1 MTEQPLC
8 SVIYTNTVGVS
19 EVFMIRTDLSRV
31 SRVLVAAAVVAGL
44 VIGLASR
51 LGAASVA
58 TPTVTGPVKAPVPIG
73 DPSHDYPYSS
83 TIDDLAKY
91 SYVEEEFFV
100 EGTANRY
107 STPAMTT
114 GTIVDSGHPY
124 KTRVMVR
131 RPAASA
137 RFNGTVVVEWINVTP
152 GHDLDI
158 DWLQA
163 HDYWMRT
170 GYGWVGV
177 SAQRVGVEALKVW
190 NAKRYGTLDVTDHGT
205 ITNDDLSYD
214 IFAQVAQAIRH
225 PSSVNL
231 LPGFRVDRVFATGHS
246 QSAGRLAT
254 YVNSVHPLGPV
265 FDAVVPHGGGGR
277 IRNDLT
283 NVKVFKL
290 LSETDVINN
299 QASVRQPDTANFRS
313 WEVTGDSH
321 VDTQFTAS
329 SRKLSQR
336 DGNPQAPPL
345 PGGGA
350 GRAGASGRGGASTAA
365 APSTAAASAR
375 QEGPPA
381 GAMGTNTSPCDR
393 APYSHVPFYQVMDAA
408 FDHLVR
414 WVKDG
419 TPPPS
424 APPIQTSEAGPPA
437 VVVRDARGNGLG
449 GIRLAELAVPT
460 GINSGQN
467 SGPGFCRLYGSHY
480 DFDAATL
487 ASLYP
492 TRDSYIAA
500 VKKVTEENLKAGY
513 ILKADAD
520 ATIAAAEKSE
530 VGRK

>member
-1 MTEQPLC
+1 
-8 SVIYTNTVGVS
+8 
-19 EVFMIRTDLSRV
+19 MIRPDLSLTPR
-31 SRVLVAAAVVAGL
+31 LVFGSMTAVV
-44 VIGLASR
+44 LAVVVGAR
-51 LGAASVA
+51 LGAAPVA
-58 TPTVTGPVKAPVPIG
+58 TPTITGPIKTPVAMG

-91 SYVEEEFFV
+91 SYVEEEYFV

-107 STPAMTT
+107 TTPAMAT
-114 GTIVDSGHPY
+114 GAIVDGGHPY

-131 RPAASA
+131 RPSSA
-137 RFNGTVVVEWINVTP
+137 TKFNGTVVVEWINVTP

-170 GYGWVGV
+170 GYAWVGV

-214 IFAQVAQAIRH
+214 LFAQVAQAVRH
-225 PSSVNL
+225 PSAVNL
-231 LPGFRVDRVFATGHS
+231 LPGFRVERVFATGHS
-246 QSAGRLAT
+246 QSANRLAI
-254 YVNSVHPLGPV
+254 YVNSVHPLAPV

-277 IRNDLT
+277 IRDDLT

-299 QASVRQPDTANFRS
+299 QASVRQPNTPNFRS

-321 VDTQFTAS
+321 VDTQFTFS

-336 DGNPQAPPL
+336 DGNPQAPAL
-345 PGGGA
+345 PGGAG
-350 GRAGASGRGGASTAA
+350 GRAGAGGRGGAPPAGATATTAA
-365 APSTAAASAR
+365 TASR
-375 QEGPPA
+375 DQGPPA

-393 APYSHVPFYQVMDAA
+393 APYSHVPFYQVMNAA

-419 TPPPS
+419 TPPPT

-437 VVVRDARGNGLG
+437 VVVRDAHGNGLG

-492 TRDSYIAA
+492 TQTSYVAA
-500 VKKVTEENLKAGY
+500 VKKVTEDNLKAGY

-520 ATIAAAEKSE
+520 ATIAAAEKADVS
-530 VGRK
+530 RK

>member
-1 MTEQPLC
+1 MMRP
-8 SVIYTNTVGVS
+8 
-19 EVFMIRTDLSRV
+19 DLSSVTRL
-31 SRVLVAAAVVAGL
+31 VLGSVTALAAAFGV
-44 VIGLASR
+44 ASR

-58 TPTVTGPVKAPVPIG
+58 TATLTGPIKTPVAIG
-73 DPSHDYPYSS
+73 DPSHDYPYSA
-83 TIDDLAKY
+83 TVDDLAKY
-91 SYVEEEFFV
+91 SYVEEEYFV

-107 STPAMTT
+107 TTPAMAT

-131 RPAASA
+131 RPTSAAK
-137 RFNGTVVVEWINVTP
+137 FNGTVVVEWINVTP

-170 GYGWVGV
+170 GYAWVGV

-190 NAKRYGTLDVTDHGT
+190 NARRYGTLDVTDHGT

-214 IFAQVAQAIRH
+214 LFAQVAQAVRH
-225 PSSVNL
+225 PSGVNL
-231 LPGFRVDRVFATGHS
+231 LPGFRVERVFATGHS

-254 YVNSVHPLGPV
+254 YVNSVHPLAPV

-277 IRNDLT
+277 IRDDLT

-299 QASVRQPDTANFRS
+299 QASVRQPDTPNFRS

-321 VDTQFTAS
+321 VDTQFRFS
-329 SRKLSQR
+329 SLKLSQR
-336 DGNPQAPPL
+336 DGNPQAPAL
-345 PGGGA
+345 AGAGG
-350 GRAGASGRGGASTAA
+350 GRAGAGQRGA
-365 APSTAAASAR
+365 APTAAAASAAAPAASR
-375 QEGPPA
+375 TEGPPP
-381 GAMGTNTSPCDR
+381 GAMGTNSSPCDR
-393 APYSHVPFYQVMDAA
+393 APYSHVPFHHVMNAA

-424 APPIQTSEAGPPA
+424 APRIQTSEVGPPA
-437 VVVRDARGNGLG
+437 VVVRDERGNGLG

-480 DFDAATL
+480 AFDAATL
-487 ASLYP
+487 TNLYP
-492 TRDSYIAA
+492 THAGYVAA
-500 VKKVTEENLKAGY
+500 VKKVTEDNLKGGY
-513 ILKADAD
+513 ILTADAD
-520 ATIAAAEKSE
+520 ATIADAEKAD
-530 VGRK
+530 VGKK

>member
-1 MTEQPLC
+1 MFDTKR
-8 SVIYTNTVGVS
+8 
-19 EVFMIRTDLSRV
+19 MRLSRIATGIV
-31 SRVLVAAAVVAGL
+31 TAAIFAISLAAG
-44 VIGLASR
+44 V
-51 LGAASVA
+51 GAASVPS
-58 TPTVTGPVKAPVPIG
+58 PTVTGPVKTPVAIG
-73 DPSHDYPYSS
+73 DPSHNYPYSS

-91 SYVEEEFFV
+91 SYVEEEYFI

-107 STPAMTT
+107 TTPAMAT

-131 RPAASA
+131 RPTAPAK
-137 RFNGTVVVEWINVTP
+137 FNGTVIVEWNNVTP

-170 GYGWVGV
+170 GYAWIGV

-190 NAKRYGTLDVTDHGT
+190 NANRYGSLDVTDHGT

-214 IFAQVAQAIRH
+214 IFAQVAQSIRR
-225 PSSVNL
+225 PSGLNML
-231 LPGFRVDRVFATGHS
+231 AGLRVERIFATGHS
-246 QSAGRLAT
+246 QSASRLAT
-254 YVNSVHPLGPV
+254 YLNSVHPIAPV

-277 IRNDLT
+277 IREDLT

-329 SRKLSQR
+329 SRRLSQR
-336 DGNPQAPPL
+336 DGNPQAPGFIA
-345 PGGGA
+345 GGGG
-350 GRAGASGRGGASTAA
+350 GRAGGRGAAPTAA
-365 APSTAAASAR
+365 AQTPPVARGQSGPSGS
-375 QEGPPA
+375 
-381 GAMGTNTSPCDR
+381 MGNASPCDR
-393 APYSHVPFYQVMDAA
+393 APYSHVPFYHVMDAA

-424 APPIQTSEAGPPA
+424 APPIQTTEVGPPA
-437 VVVRDARGNGLG
+437 VIARDARGNGLG

-460 GINSGQN
+460 GVNTGLN
-467 SGPGFCRLYGSHY
+467 SGPGFCRLNGSHD

-487 ASLYP
+487 ATLYP
-492 TRDSYIAA
+492 THASYVAA
-500 VKKVTEENLKAGY
+500 VKKVTEDNLKAGY

-520 ATIAAAEKSE
+520 ATIAAAEKADIGKHGE
-530 VGRK
+530 R

>member
-1 MTEQPLC
+1 
-8 SVIYTNTVGVS
+8 
-19 EVFMIRTDLSRV
+19 MIRPELSPVCRIV
-31 SRVLVAAAVVAGL
+31 FASTIAVAMAIGVAAH
-44 VIGLASR
+44 
-51 LGAASVA
+51 LGAASPA
-58 TPTVTGPVKAPVPIG
+58 TPTVTGPVKASVAIG

-91 SYVEEEFFV
+91 SYIEEEYFV

-107 STPAMTT
+107 TTPAMAT
-114 GTIVDSGHPY
+114 GTIVDTGHPY
-124 KTRVMVR
+124 KTRVIVR
-131 RPAASA
+131 RPTAAK
-137 RFNGTVVVEWINVTP
+137 FNGTVVVEWVNVTP

-163 HDYWMRT
+163 HDYWMRS
-170 GYGWVGV
+170 GYAWVGV

-190 NAKRYGTLDVTDHGT
+190 NGKRYGSLDVTDHGT

-214 IFAQVAQAIRH
+214 VFAQVAQTIRH
-225 PSSVNL
+225 PGNVNL
-231 LPGFRVDRVFATGHS
+231 LPGFRVERIFATGHS
-246 QSAGRLAT
+246 QSANRLAI
-254 YVNSVHPLGPV
+254 YVNSVHPIAPV

-277 IRNDLT
+277 IRDDLT

-299 QASVRQPDTANFRS
+299 QASVRQPGTTNFRS

-336 DGNPQAPPL
+336 DGNPQAPAL
-345 PGGGA
+345 PNSG
-350 GRAGASGRGGASTAA
+350 GRAGAAGRGGA
-365 APSTAAASAR
+365 APSAPAAER
-375 QEGPPA
+375 PGPPA
-381 GAMGTNTSPCDR
+381 GAVGTNTSPCDR
-393 APYSHVPFYQVMDAA
+393 APYSHVPFYQVMNAA

-424 APPIQTSEAGPPA
+424 APPIQTSEVGPPA
-437 VVVRDARGNGLG
+437 VVMRDARGNGLG

-460 GINSGQN
+460 GINTGQN
-467 SGPGFCRLYGSHY
+467 SGPGFCRLNGSHY
-480 DFDAATL
+480 DFDAPTL

-492 TRDSYIAA
+492 THAGYVAA
-500 VKKVTEENLKAGY
+500 VKNVTEDNLKAGY

-520 ATIAAAEKSE
+520 ATIAEAEKAE
-530 VGRK
+530 VGKK

>member
-1 MTEQPLC
+1 MVRPD
-8 SVIYTNTVGVS
+8 SS
-19 EVFMIRTDLSRV
+19 PV
-31 SRVLVAAAVVAGL
+31 SRIVVGCLIAVAVAVAASRSGAAAV
-44 VIGLASR
+44 
-51 LGAASVA
+51 AA
-58 TPTVTGPVKAPVPIG
+58 PTVTGPVKTPVAIG

-91 SYVEEEFFV
+91 SYVEEEYFT

-107 STPAMTT
+107 TTPAMAT
-114 GTIVDSGHPY
+114 GTLVDSGHPY

-131 RPAASA
+131 RPSAAA
-137 RFNGTVVVEWINVTP
+137 KFNGTVVVEWINVTP

-170 GYGWVGV
+170 GYAWVGV

-190 NAKRYGTLDVTDHGT
+190 NAKRYGTLDVTDRGT

-225 PSSVNL
+225 PSTVNL
-231 LPGFRVDRVFATGHS
+231 LPGFRVERVFATGHS

-254 YVNSVHPLGPV
+254 YVNSVHPLAPV
-265 FDAVVPHGGGGR
+265 FDAVVPHGGGAK
-277 IRNDLT
+277 IRDDLT

-290 LSETDVINN
+290 LAETDVINN

-321 VDTQFTAS
+321 VDTQFSLS

-336 DGNPQAPPL
+336 DGNPQAPAL
-345 PGGGA
+345 ATGA
-350 GRAGASGRGGASTAA
+350 GGRGGGRGAPAA
-365 APSTAAASAR
+365 AATPVAGRQSA
-375 QEGPPA
+375 PPGTM
-381 GAMGTNTSPCDR
+381 GANTSPCDK
-393 APYSHVPFYQVMDAA
+393 APYSHVPFYHVMNAA

-449 GIRLAELAVPT
+449 GIRLAEVAVPT
-460 GINSGQN
+460 AINSGQN

-492 TRDSYIAA
+492 THASYVAA
-500 VKKVTEENLKAGY
+500 VKKVTEDNLKVGY

-520 ATIAAAEKSE
+520 ATIAEAEKSE
-530 VGRK
+530 VGKR

>member
-1 MTEQPLC
+1 
-8 SVIYTNTVGVS
+8 
-19 EVFMIRTDLSRV
+19 MIRTDLSPV
-31 SRVLVAAAVVAGL
+31 SRVLAAFVVAA
-44 VIGLASR
+44 GLAFAPALR
-51 LGAASVA
+51 LGAASAV
-58 TPTVTGPVKAPVPIG
+58 TPTVTGPLKTPVPIG
-73 DPSHDYPYSS
+73 DPSHEYPYSS
-83 TIDDLAKY
+83 TVDDLAKY

-100 EGTANRY
+100 EGAANRY
-107 STPAMTT
+107 TTPAMAT
-114 GTIVDSGHPY
+114 GTIVDGGHPY

-131 RPAASA
+131 RPTASGK
-137 RFNGTVVVEWINVTP
+137 FNGTVVVEWINVTP

-170 GYGWVGV
+170 GYAWVGV

-214 IFAQVAQAIRH
+214 IFAQVGQSIRR
-225 PSSVNL
+225 PASVNL
-231 LPGFRVDRVFATGHS
+231 LTGFRVERVFATGHS

-254 YVNSVHPLGPV
+254 YVNSVHPLAPV

-277 IRNDLT
+277 IRTDLT

-299 QASVRQPDTANFRS
+299 QASVRQPDTANFRA

-321 VDTQFTAS
+321 VDVQFTAS

-336 DGNPQAPPL
+336 DGSPQAPPL
-345 PGGGA
+345 AGSGAARAGAGGRGGGA
-350 GRAGASGRGGASTAA
+350 
-365 APSTAAASAR
+365 PAAASAPITASAAR
-375 QEGPPA
+375 PEGPPA

-424 APPIQTSEAGPPA
+424 ASPIQTSEAGPPA
-437 VVVRDARGNGLG
+437 VVERDARGNGLG

-480 DFDAATL
+480 DFDAAAL

-492 TRDSYIAA
+492 THDVYVAA
-500 VKKVTEENLKAGY
+500 VKKVTEENVKAGY

-520 ATIAAAEKSE
+520 ATIAAAERSS
-530 VGRK
+530 VGIK

>member
-1 MTEQPLC
+1 MVRSDSSP
-8 SVIYTNTVGVS
+8 VARIVS
-19 EVFMIRTDLSRV
+19 ACLIATA
-31 SRVLVAAAVVAGL
+31 VA
-44 VIGLASR
+44 IGAR
-51 LGAASVA
+51 QLGAASVT
-58 TPTVTGPVKAPVPIG
+58 TPIVTGPVKTPVAIG
-73 DPSHDYPYSS
+73 DPSRNYPYSS

-91 SYVEEEFFV
+91 AYVEEEYFV

-107 STPAMTT
+107 TTPALAT
-114 GTIVDSGHPY
+114 GTVVDSGHPY

-131 RPAASA
+131 RPTAAA
-137 RFNGTVVVEWINVTP
+137 KFNGTVVVEWNNVTP

-170 GYGWVGV
+170 GYAWVGV

-190 NAKRYGTLDVTDHGT
+190 NANRYGSLDVTDHGT

-214 IFAQVAQAIRH
+214 VFAQAAQAIRH

-231 LPGFRVDRVFATGHS
+231 LPGFRVERIFATGHS
-246 QSAGRLAT
+246 QSANRLAI
-254 YVNSVHPLGPV
+254 YLNSVHPLAPV

-277 IRNDLT
+277 IRDDLT

-299 QASVRQPDTANFRS
+299 QASARQPDTANFRS

-321 VDTQFTAS
+321 VDTQFRAS
-329 SRKLSQR
+329 SAKLSQR
-336 DGNPQAPPL
+336 DGNPQAPAL
-345 PGGGA
+345 PAAGGRGA
-350 GRAGASGRGGASTAA
+350 GAGVRGTGPAATATAA
-365 APSTAAASAR
+365 PVARGQSAPAAT
-375 QEGPPA
+375 
-381 GAMGTNTSPCDR
+381 MGTNASPCDR

-424 APPIQTSEAGPPA
+424 APRIETSEVGPPA

-449 GIRLAELAVPT
+449 GIRLAELGVPT

-492 TRDSYIAA
+492 THVAYVAA
-500 VKKVTEENLKAGY
+500 VKKVTDDNLKAGY

-520 ATIAAAEKSE
+520 ATIGEAERSE
-530 VGRK
+530 VGKH

>member
-1 MTEQPLC
+1 
-8 SVIYTNTVGVS
+8 
-19 EVFMIRTDLSRV
+19 MIRTDFSRV
-31 SRVLVAAAVVAGL
+31 SCVLLASVIAV
-44 VIGLASR
+44 GLALGLGSR
-51 LGAASVA
+51 LSSASAV
-58 TPTVTGPVKAPVPIG
+58 TPTVTGPVKTPVPIG
-73 DPSHDYPYSS
+73 DPSHEYPYSS
-83 TIDDLAKY
+83 TVDDLAKY

-100 EGTANRY
+100 EGAANRY
-107 STPAMTT
+107 TTPAMAT
-114 GTIVDSGHPY
+114 GTIVDGGHPY

-131 RPAASA
+131 RPTASGK
-137 RFNGTVVVEWINVTP
+137 FNGTVVVEWINVTP

-170 GYGWVGV
+170 GYAWVGV

-225 PSSVNL
+225 PGSVNL
-231 LPGFRVDRVFATGHS
+231 LPGFRVERVFATGHS

-254 YVNSVHPLGPV
+254 YVNSVHPLAPV

-277 IRNDLT
+277 IRTDLT

-299 QASVRQPDTANFRS
+299 QASVRQPDTANFRA

-321 VDTQFTAS
+321 VDMQFAAS

-336 DGNPQAPPL
+336 DGSPQAPPL
-345 PGGGA
+345 AGSGA
-350 GRAGASGRGGASTAA
+350 ARAGAGGRGGAAPAAAGATTAA
-365 APSTAAASAR
+365 SVTP
-375 QEGPPA
+375 QGGPPA

-393 APYSHVPFYQVMDAA
+393 APYSHVPFYHVMDAA
-408 FDHLVR
+408 FDHLVG

-424 APPIQTSEAGPPA
+424 APPIKTSEAGPPA
-437 VVVRDARGNGLG
+437 VVMRDGRGNGLG

-492 TRDSYIAA
+492 THDVYVAA
-500 VKKVTEENLKAGY
+500 VKKVTEENVKAGY
-513 ILKADAD
+513 VLKADAD
-520 ATIAAAEKSE
+520 ATIAAAEKSD

>member
-1 MTEQPLC
+1 
-8 SVIYTNTVGVS
+8 
-19 EVFMIRTDLSRV
+19 MIRTDPSRRYRVLLASLVAVGLAVTVGSRV
-31 SRVLVAAAVVAGL
+31 
-44 VIGLASR
+44 
-51 LGAASVA
+51 GAAPLP
-58 TPTVTGPVKAPVPIG
+58 TPTVTGPVRVSVPIG

-83 TIDDLAKY
+83 TVDDLAKY
-91 SYVEEEFFV
+91 AYVEEEFFV

-107 STPAMTT
+107 TTPAMAT
-114 GTIVDSGHPY
+114 GTIVAGGHPY
-124 KTRVMVR
+124 KTRVLVR
-131 RPAASA
+131 RPTASA

-170 GYGWVGV
+170 GYAWVGV

-190 NAKRYGTLDVTDHGT
+190 NAKRYGTLDVMDHGT

-225 PSSVNL
+225 PARVNL
-231 LPGFRVDRVFATGHS
+231 LPGLRVERVFATGHS

-254 YVNSVHPLGPV
+254 YVNSVHPLAPV

-277 IRNDLT
+277 IRTDLT

-290 LSETDVINN
+290 LSETDVINS
-299 QASVRQPDTANFRS
+299 QASVRQPDTANFRA
-313 WEVTGDSH
+313 WEVAGDSH

-350 GRAGASGRGGASTAA
+350 ARAGATAA
-365 APSTAAASAR
+365 ATR

-381 GAMGTNTSPCDR
+381 GTMGTNTSPCDR
-393 APYSHVPFYQVMDAA
+393 APYSHVPFYHVMDAA

-437 VVVRDARGNGLG
+437 VVVRDARGIGLG
-449 GIRLAELAVPT
+449 GIRLAELAAPT

-487 ASLYP
+487 ATLYP
-492 TRDSYIAA
+492 THDSYVTA
-500 VKKVTEENLKAGY
+500 VKKVTEENVKAGY

-520 ATIAAAEKSE
+520 ATIAAAEKSD
-530 VGRK
+530 VGKKVGTP

>member
-1 MTEQPLC
+1 MHATTQTPLFRITALGLTATAC
-8 SVIYTNTVGVS
+8 AVSVTVGV
-19 EVFMIRTDLSRV
+19 
-31 SRVLVAAAVVAGL
+31 
-44 VIGLASR
+44 
-51 LGAASVA
+51 GAASLPS
-58 TPTVTGPVKAPVPIG
+58 PTVTGPVKTPVAIG
-73 DPSHDYPYSS
+73 DPSHNYPYSS

-91 SYVEEEFFV
+91 GYVEEEYFI
-100 EGTANRY
+100 EGIANRY
-107 STPAMTT
+107 TTPAMAT

-131 RPAASA
+131 RPTAASK
-137 RFNGTVVVEWINVTP
+137 FNGTVVVEWNNVTP

-170 GYGWVGV
+170 GYVWVGV

-190 NAKRYGTLDVTDHGT
+190 NANRYGSLDVTDHGT

-214 IFAQVAQAIRH
+214 VFAQVAQAIRH
-225 PSSVNL
+225 PSGVNIL
-231 LPGFRVDRVFATGHS
+231 NGLRVERIFATGHS
-246 QSAGRLAT
+246 QSASRLAT
-254 YVNSVHPLGPV
+254 YLNSVHPLAPV

-277 IRNDLT
+277 IRDDLT

-321 VDTQFTAS
+321 VDTQFRAS
-329 SRKLSQR
+329 SSQLSQR
-336 DGNPQAPPL
+336 DGNPQAPALSGAGGRGAGAGGRGTAPTTAPA
-345 PGGGA
+345 PGGRGQGA
-350 GRAGASGRGGASTAA
+350 
-365 APSTAAASAR
+365 
-375 QEGPPA
+375 PA
-381 GAMGTNTSPCDR
+381 GTMGTNTSQCDL
-393 APYSHVPFYQVMDAA
+393 APYSHVPFHHVMNAA

-424 APPIQTSEAGPPA
+424 APPIQTSAAGPPA

-492 TRDSYIAA
+492 THAAYVAA
-500 VKKVTEENLKAGY
+500 VKKVTDDNLKAGY
-513 ILKADAD
+513 VLKADAD
-520 ATIAAAEKSE
+520 ATIAEAERSP
-530 VGRK
+530 VGKQ

>member
-1 MTEQPLC
+1 
-8 SVIYTNTVGVS
+8 
-19 EVFMIRTDLSRV
+19 MIRTDPSRRY
-31 SRVLVAAAVVAGL
+31 RVLLASLVAA
-44 VIGLASR
+44 GLAVTVGSR
-51 LGAASVA
+51 VGAAPVP
-58 TPTVTGPVKAPVPIG
+58 TPTVTGPVRVSVPIG

-83 TIDDLAKY
+83 TVDDLAKY
-91 SYVEEEFFV
+91 AYVEEEFFV

-107 STPAMTT
+107 TTPAMAT
-114 GTIVDSGHPY
+114 GTIVAGGHPY
-124 KTRVMVR
+124 KTRVLVR
-131 RPAASA
+131 RPTASA

-170 GYGWVGV
+170 GYAWVGV

-190 NAKRYGTLDVTDHGT
+190 NAKRYGTLDVMDHGT

-225 PSSVNL
+225 PARVNL
-231 LPGFRVDRVFATGHS
+231 LPGLRVERVFATGHS

-254 YVNSVHPLGPV
+254 YVNSVHPLAPV

-277 IRNDLT
+277 IRTDLT

-290 LSETDVINN
+290 LSETDVINS
-299 QASVRQPDTANFRS
+299 QASVRQRDTANFRA
-313 WEVTGDSH
+313 WEVAGDSH

-350 GRAGASGRGGASTAA
+350 ARAGATAA
-365 APSTAAASAR
+365 ATR

-381 GAMGTNTSPCDR
+381 GTMGTNTSPCDR
-393 APYSHVPFYQVMDAA
+393 APYSHVPFYHVMDAA

-437 VVVRDARGNGLG
+437 VVVRDARGIGLG
-449 GIRLAELAVPT
+449 GIRLAELAAPT

-487 ASLYP
+487 ATLYP
-492 TRDSYIAA
+492 THDSYVTA
-500 VKKVTEENLKAGY
+500 VKKVTEENVKAGY

-530 VGRK
+530 VGKKVGTP

>member
-1 MTEQPLC
+1 MIHPD
-8 SVIYTNTVGVS
+8 VS
-19 EVFMIRTDLSRV
+19 PATRLTFGLTIA
-31 SRVLVAAAVVAGL
+31 LVAAVGVG
-44 VIGLASR
+44 VR

-58 TPTVTGPVKAPVPIG
+58 TPTITGPIKAPVAIG

-83 TIDDLAKY
+83 AVDDLGKY
-91 SYVEEEFFV
+91 SYVEEEYFV

-107 STPAMTT
+107 TTPAMAT
-114 GTIVDSGHPY
+114 GTIVDSGHPF
-124 KTRVMVR
+124 KTRVIVR
-131 RPAASA
+131 RPTSA
-137 RFNGTVVVEWINVTP
+137 TKFNGTVVVEWINVTP

-170 GYGWVGV
+170 GYAWVGV

-190 NAKRYGTLDVTDHGT
+190 NAKRYGALDVTDHGT

-214 IFAQVAQAIRH
+214 LFAQVAQAVRH
-225 PSSVNL
+225 PSGINM
-231 LPGFRVDRVFATGHS
+231 LPGFRVERVFATGHS

-254 YVNSVHPLGPV
+254 YVNSVHPLAPV

-277 IRNDLT
+277 IRDDLT

-321 VDTQFTAS
+321 VDTQFTLS

-336 DGNPQAPPL
+336 DGNPQAPAL
-345 PGGGA
+345 PGGAAGRVGA
-350 GRAGASGRGGASTAA
+350 GRAGAGGRGAGPAAAAASTTAA
-365 APSTAAASAR
+365 AAPR
-375 QEGPPA
+375 DQGPPQ

-393 APYSHVPFYQVMDAA
+393 APYSHVPFYHVMNAA

-437 VVVRDARGNGLG
+437 VIVRDARGNGLG

-460 GINSGQN
+460 GINTGQN

-480 DFDAATL
+480 EFDAATL

-492 TRDSYIAA
+492 THASYVAA
-500 VKKVTEENLKAGY
+500 VKKVTEDNLKSGY
-513 ILKADAD
+513 ILKADVD
-520 ATIAAAEKSE
+520 ATIAAAEKAE
-530 VGRK
+530 IGGK